1 MKQYLLKPFF
11 LTIVFLYPFLKI
23 FSCEND
29 IWGKVYCDGKA
40 VPDSCINAGDG
51 YFIFDL
57 VHIKKYDYWS
67 DLKVGLDSYLKNK
80 K

>member
-40 VPDSCINAGDG
+40 VPGVVVTDG
-51 YFIFDL
+51 YSCVLTD
-57 VHIKKYDYWS
+57 DN
-67 DLKVGLDSYLKNK
+67 GSYN
-80 K
+80 